1 MSARRV
7 VTLAA
12 AAVLAAAPG
21 FAAPT
26 LWERT
31 RDPAAA
37 RAERALRRL
46 ERIFDGVVQAEGDLQ
61 MMQDF
66 RLGTLAIA
74 EMSGA
79 HAFTQPRLRL
89 LLARVL
95 IEADIG
101 REEQAAELARA
112 VLDRLAPGEV
122 WLEAEARVVLAAA
135 AKTPEASLR
144 EIARALPLAWHPGTR
159 SSLLRRRADAHMARG
174 DVLASVADYR
184 AAIPATGF
192 AAESALARF
201 GLAVALERSGNL
213 PAALEELRLARLIAP
228 RVHGAELGVLSLP
241 GVFAFR
247 PWDTHYAIALAELGA
262 IPGAADTSAAAL
274 SCEKAM
280 AGFQEYLAAA
290 PPSDSWSP
298 AARAHLKALEPTCRT
313 LREQAP
319 RVEDDEPEE

>member
-1 MSARRV
+1 MHARRV
-7 VTLAA
+7 ATLAA
-12 AAVLAAAPG
+12 AVALAAPPAL
-21 FAAPT
+21 AAPT
-26 LWERT
+26 LWERA
-31 RDPAAA
+31 RDPQTA
-37 RAERALRRL
+37 RAERARR
-46 ERIFDGVVQAEGDLQ
+46 RRARRFDGVVQAEGDLQ

-79 HAFTQPRLRL
+79 HAFTHPRLRL

-101 REEQAAELARA
+101 REAQAAELARA

-135 AKTPEASLR
+135 AKEPDAALR

-159 SSLLRRRADAHMARG
+159 SALLRRRADARMARG
-174 DVLASVADYR
+174 EVLASASDYR
-184 AAIPATGF
+184 AALPTSGF

-213 PAALEELRLARLIAP
+213 PAALEELRLARLVAP

-247 PWDTHYAIALAELGA
+247 PWDAHYAIALAELSA
-262 IPGAADTSAAAL
+262 IDGAADASAAAL
-274 SCEKAM
+274 TCEKAM
-280 AGFQEYLAAA
+280 AGFQEYLGAA
-290 PPSDSWSP
+290 PPSDPWIP
-298 AARAHLKALEPTCRT
+298 AARVHLEAIKPTCREM
-313 LREQAP
+313 RERAP
-319 RVEDDEPEE
+319 RDEDESEE